1 MAGDRGEVKA
11 RRGGLR
17 TKAEH
22 AVPLTVSF
30 VALNIGARG
39 GVPRY
44 ATALARAL
52 DELSVGYPSLHL
64 SLLTTPR
71 GAELADLRHLRVE
84 TAKTRLALAPRGPS
98 RVLAEQ
104 LALRGQRSELLYF
117 FDLSGP
123 LLAPRRPFIATI
135 HDFSF
140 LHGYSRFRHAY
151 RRLLTPWA
159 VRRATK
165 LVAISNFAKEE
176 AIRLASARAEAIE
189 VIHSGPGF
197 VRPDSAVNR
206 AEADPAPSD
215 SGRPQL
221 LYVGDLTASK
231 NVGTIVRA
239 YGQTS
244 STASLVLAGRPGERF
259 SELDDLIQSSPRR
272 ADIAVLTDA
281 SDEQLERLY
290 ARAHALLLPSYYEG
304 FGFTALEA
312 MTRGCPVLES
322 DIPALREVS
331 GSGAMLLPPDD
342 VHAWAEAMSRVTTD
356 AALREGLRSAGFE
369 TAARY
374 SWEETGRRVLEL
386 LLRVHAPPSIATS

>member
-1 MAGDRGEVKA
+1 LASSMGGDRGEVVGQ
-11 RRGGLR
+11 RGELR
-17 TKAEH
+17 TTGERE
-22 AVPLTVSF
+22 VPLTVTF

-44 ATALARAL
+44 ATALARAI
-52 DELSVGYPSLHL
+52 DELSAGYASLRL

-84 TAKTRLALAPRGPS
+84 TARTRIALAPRGPS
-98 RVLAEQ
+98 RILAEQ
-104 LALRGQRSELLYF
+104 LALRGQGSELLYF

-165 LVAISNFAKEE
+165 LVAISHFAKEE
-176 AIRLASARAEAIE
+176 AIRLASARPDAIE

-197 VRPDSAVNR
+197 VGSDSA
-206 AEADPAPSD
+206 ATEPAPSD

-239 YGQTS
+239 YGHTS
-244 STASLVLAGRPGERF
+244 SAASLVLVGRPGEQW
-259 SELDDLIQSSPRR
+259 SELDELIRSSPRR
-272 ADIAVLTDA
+272 PDITVLTDA
-281 SDEQLERLY
+281 SDEDLERLY

-312 MTRGCPVLES
+312 MTRGCPVIES

-342 VHAWAEAMSRVTTD
+342 VHAWAAAMSRVTTD
-356 AALREGLRSAGFE
+356 TAFREGLRSAGFE

-374 SWEETGRRVLEL
+374 SWKKTARYVLEL
-386 LLRVHAPPSIATS
+386 LQRVNAVPATATP